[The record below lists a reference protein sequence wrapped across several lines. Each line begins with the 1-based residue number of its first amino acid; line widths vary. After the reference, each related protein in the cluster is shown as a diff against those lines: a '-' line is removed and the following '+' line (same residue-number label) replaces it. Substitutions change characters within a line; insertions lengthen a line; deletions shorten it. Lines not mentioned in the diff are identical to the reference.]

1 VWLGWLRLELLRG
14 RRTLRA
20 VTIMEESSFDTRKAI
35 ICFQYVERIKSELI
49 IAAKLLEKLDELE
62 GDELAGAEKMMLS
75 FLDALAGEITI
86 AHGVLGL
93 RNFEEA
99 RKKILDATGKMLS
112 QDYLGATNNIS
123 KAISSITTSG
133 SRVMQMLKEKNLL

>member
-1 VWLGWLRLELLRG
+1 
-14 RRTLRA
+14 
-20 VTIMEESSFDTRKAI
+20 MEESSLDNRKAV

-49 IAAKLLEKLDELE
+49 IAVKLLEKLDELE

-86 AHGVLGL
+86 AHGVLGMQD
-93 RNFEEA
+93 FEEA
-99 RKKILDATGKMLS
+99 RKKILDTTGKILS
-112 QDYLGATNNIS
+112 QDYVGAMNNIS

-133 SRVMQMLKEKNLL
+133 SRAMQVLKEKNLL

>member
-1 VWLGWLRLELLRG
+1 MPIKRQEIR
-14 RRTLRA
+14 
-20 VTIMEESSFDTRKAI
+20 MDESSFDIRKAI

-49 IAAKLLEKLDELE
+49 IAVKLLEKLDELK

-75 FLDALAGEITI
+75 FLDALAGEITL

-93 RNFEEA
+93 QNFEEA
-99 RKKILDATGKMLS
+99 RTKILEATGKVWS
-112 QDYLGATNNIS
+112 KDYLGATNDIS
-123 KAISSITTSG
+123 RAMSSITTSG

>member
-1 VWLGWLRLELLRG
+1 G
-14 RRTLRA
+14 TM
-20 VTIMEESSFDTRKAI
+20 IEESSFDTRKAI

-49 IAAKLLEKLDELE
+49 IAVKLLEKLNELN
-62 GDELAGAEKMMLS
+62 GDELAGAKKMMLS

-99 RKKILDATGKMLS
+99 RDKILDAAGKILS
-112 QDYLGATNNIS
+112 QDYLEATNNIS
-123 KAISSITTSG
+123 KAISSVTTSG
-133 SRVMQMLKEKNLL
+133 SRAMQMLKEKNIL

>member
-1 VWLGWLRLELLRG
+1 
-14 RRTLRA
+14 
-20 VTIMEESSFDTRKAI
+20 MEGSSFDTRKAI

-49 IAAKLLEKLDELE
+49 IAVKLLEKLNELK
-62 GDELAGAEKMMLS
+62 GDELAGAEKIMLS
-75 FLDALAGEITI
+75 FLDALAGEVTI

-99 RKKILDATGKMLS
+99 RMKILDATEKIRS
-112 QDYLGATNNIS
+112 QDYLGATNNFS

-133 SRVMQMLKEKNLL
+133 SRAMQMLKEKNLL

>member
-1 VWLGWLRLELLRG
+1 
-14 RRTLRA
+14 
-20 VTIMEESSFDTRKAI
+20 M
-35 ICFQYVERIKSELI
+35 I
-49 IAAKLLEKLDELE
+49 IAAKLLEKLAELE
-62 GDELAGAEKMMLS
+62 GDELAGAEKLMLS
-75 FLDALAGEITI
+75 FLNALAGEITI

-93 RNFEEA
+93 QNFEEA
-99 RKKILDATGKMLS
+99 RTKILDATGKIWS

>member
-1 VWLGWLRLELLRG
+1 LELLRG